1 MSKIFNFR
9 SKKGMSL
16 AVSLVICLFLILVTG
31 GVTTV
36 AMLQQNETGSNMNT
50 RQAYISAKSG
60 LDTIKDALAEKM
72 SVEFPAVD
80 DESRYYVFFYNE
92 AGVLCSERCDSEDAA
107 KQKAMEYADNDDKTL
122 VGGKGTYFKIQ
133 KNEDGKYKVTALNV
147 TGKYNANVSLNR
159 GDLSFDVKMV
169 TTYKIK
175 LNNTTEPTE
184 ATTEKET
191 ETTTTTPPPP
201 DSDTSPFI
209 MVGQQ
214 SCLNAADNFIAP
226 GGASESAFKTLNQY
240 THQNGQVFY
249 IGYNLDNRDGI
260 PLDQRKYAY
269 SYFPIVYDKM
279 VHWTSE
285 TERASLT
292 AYNEGI
298 YYLGEGSGKGLGWL
312 VDGYTGLS
320 SITQNTSFN
329 PEIRCKF
336 LCIENDFLSVAKDVN
351 GSPKIYYAGPAVEDT
366 ATKKPVDYVVA
377 YLANS
382 VDFYVIDSDGKQLTS
397 FSKGPGYFKIASGSD
412 ICKQDTW
419 KTPITDPAEVEK
431 WNQFNLYETIVRLEK
446 DGEIHSGCNETVTP
460 SGNDYRVQI
469 TGNGGKIN
477 SSSCIE
483 TGYASGDTYIYNSIR
498 DNFHIFLSPNLE
510 ITESG
515 SYNWYAGKS
524 FNFQWFRQFPL
535 SVVENAHVKMSAA
548 SIVLT
553 IGPEIIG
560 QDGKLVSVSK
570 EVIAKGSSAAGNLAT
585 WKFYGKGETQAPA
598 SIKVFSQFVVKYD
611 GKEYTVAPGVY
622 KDVPV
627 GLNLFSD
634 EGKKFFTGVDDT
646 KEDKTEDKASDTTAS
661 GGITTASITPKASKV
676 VNLLS
681 KLRNGFKLAP
691 MAYIA
696 EDLDGDGK
704 VTLNA
709 FIEDQI
715 IVPEN
720 VNKLIIDDGIND
732 KFQRLTVSSST
743 VIKKT
748 INGVQYDYI
757 TFDLSDADGTQLRIP
772 DVAGV
777 PLDFLDIDMLK
788 SRAELAAKGANYTVE
803 PIYGTPV
810 ILKEYY

>member
-1 MSKIFNFR
+1 
-9 SKKGMSL
+9 MSL

-36 AMLQQNETGSNMNT
+36 AIMQQNETGSNMNT

-60 LDTIKDALAEKM
+60 LDTIKDALAESM
-72 SVEFPAVD
+72 TVDFPSD
-80 DESRYYVFFYNE
+80 KESKYYVFYYNN
-92 AGVLCSERCDSEDAA
+92 AGILCSEAFKDEDTA
-107 KQKAMEYADNDDKTL
+107 KKTAMDYADDDDKTL
-122 VGGKGTYFKIQ
+122 VGGEGTYFKIEN
-133 KNEDGKYKVTALNV
+133 KNDKYKVTALNV

-159 GDLSFDVKMV
+159 GDLSFDAKMV

-175 LNNTTEPTE
+175 LNNTPEPTE

-191 ETTTTTPPPP
+191 ETTTTPPPP

-214 SCLNAADNFIAP
+214 SCLNAANNFIAP
-226 GGASESAFKTLNQY
+226 GSGASESAFKTLNQY
-240 THQNGQVFY
+240 TNQNGQVYY
-249 IGYNLDNRDGI
+249 IGYNLDNRSDVPI
-260 PLDQRKYAY
+260 EQKNFAY

-279 VHWTSE
+279 VQWTSE

-336 LCIENDFLSVAKDVN
+336 LCIENDFLSVAKDAN

-382 VDFYVIDSDGKQLTS
+382 VDFYVIDSNGKQLTS

-412 ICKQDTW
+412 ICKPDTW

-431 WNQFNLYETIVRLEK
+431 WNQFNLYETIASMEK

-469 TGNGGKIN
+469 TDNGGKIN
-477 SSSCIE
+477 SYDCIE

-515 SYNWYAGKS
+515 SYNWYAGKT

-646 KEDKTEDKASDTTAS
+646 KEDKASDTTSS

-691 MAYIA
+691 MAYTA

-709 FIEDQI
+709 FIDDQI

-720 VNKLIIDDGIND
+720 VKKLIIDDGIND

-772 DVAGV
+772 DVTGV
-777 PLDFLDIDMLK
+777 ELDFLDIDMLK
-788 SRAELAAKGANYTVE
+788 SRSELVADGANYTVVAM
-803 PIYGTPV
+803 PGTPV